1 MSIKLASILNFYAT
15 GSYQRTVG
23 DVMYH
28 SMDQSVFSRSLHD
41 ITEKLEGLL
50 CFRWIRYPDETEK
63 AKMKKK
69 NYEIC
74 KIPGIIGY
82 VDGTHINIIAPT
94 EHEHLF
100 VDRRGNHSMNVQL
113 VSSSRN

>member
-1 MSIKLASILNFYAT
+1 
-15 GSYQRTVG
+15 
-23 DVMYH
+23 
-28 SMDQSVFSRSLHD
+28 MDQIPRRNRKKQN
-41 ITEKLEGLL
+41 EK
-50 CFRWIRYPDETEK
+50 T
-63 AKMKKK
+63 

-74 KIPGIIGY
+74 KIPGVIGY
-82 VDGTHINIIAPT
+82 VDGTHVNIIAPT